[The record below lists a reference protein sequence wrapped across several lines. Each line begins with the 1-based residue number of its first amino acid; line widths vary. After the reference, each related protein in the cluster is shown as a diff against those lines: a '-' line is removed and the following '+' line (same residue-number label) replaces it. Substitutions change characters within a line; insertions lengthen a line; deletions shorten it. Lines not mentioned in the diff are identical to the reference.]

1 MQILKLAGALAM
13 VGLVAG
19 CAYPPSPDI
28 QRGLVG
34 AAAGAVVSDLTGG
47 NAATGALIGGVGGLV
62 CDDVGVCR

>member
-1 MQILKLAGALAM
+1 MQFLKLVGILAM
-13 VGLVAG
+13 VGSVAG

-34 AAAGAVVSDLTGG
+34 AAAGAVISDITGG
-47 NAATGALIGGVGGLV
+47 NATTGALVGGIGGLV